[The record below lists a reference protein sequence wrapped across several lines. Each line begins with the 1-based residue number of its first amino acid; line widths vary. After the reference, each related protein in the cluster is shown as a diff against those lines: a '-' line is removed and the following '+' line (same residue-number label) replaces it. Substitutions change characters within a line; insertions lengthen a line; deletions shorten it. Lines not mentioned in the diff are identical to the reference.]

1 VLRKVINMLTK
12 LKNIVKNNKLSV
24 IFKYSFI
31 KYIALIIGFLKEIV
45 NARVLGPELLGV
57 LGNLLL
63 ILNYLSYANLGILYS
78 MNREYV
84 LYKDK
89 DETKARE
96 VIDTSFTSLVI
107 LSIFFIICGFLS
119 RLFMFKGVT
128 GQYLVVIFFIGIFQ
142 QFKMFFINYF
152 RLVDD
157 FRKINFIELINNAG
171 SFLLIILFIR
181 DYKINAVLYSM
192 VICGGITLIYGVIN
206 CEKLKISINYHILKD
221 LINIGIPL
229 LIYNLGFYILTTVDR
244 IMILRYL
251 NYEELGYYTFS
262 NQIVSATLVFIS
274 SILFLYYPKAIKI
287 LNMNENFDK
296 KKVYI
301 STKEYTKYVELL
313 GVLLCIVGVIFIKPF
328 VNIVVP
334 NYKPSINIYR
344 ILVVGTI
351 ATQICYFANVFI
363 VSNRKQIYLILLQF
377 VTIMLSIILNYIF
390 LKLGFHVIGVSM
402 ATMITNIIY
411 SVVQYFIFLKLLNQN
426 KSSVNIILKTYYKF
440 IIFVILLLIISI
452 LRINYYIYIISL
464 LMVVFILYK
473 KDINDVVKEYI

>member
-1 VLRKVINMLTK
+1 MLRKVINMLTK